1 MKLFDFNSYVGKNVP
16 SGEVYKETEQGSYEN
31 VNLDQYIEDKY
42 VILVGIPGAF
52 TPLCTNKHLPG
63 FAEKEKELRAKGID
77 EIICM
82 SVNDP
87 HVMMAFAD
95 YINSDGANITMVAD
109 PLGEVSEQLK
119 MLTDMGVYGQRC
131 KRFAAIINNGKIVK
145 MFVDEKGLDQ
155 SSAENCLKFI
165 SN

>member
-63 FAEKEKELRAKGID
+63 FAEKEKELREKGID

-119 MLTDMGVYGQRC
+119 LLTDMGVYGQRC
-131 KRFAAIINNGKIVK
+131 KRFAAIINNGKIV
-145 MFVDEKGLDQ
+145 
-155 SSAENCLKFI
+155 
-165 SN
+165 